1 MMLSHNLSAA
11 RRPALVCLAALLL
24 AGGLAACGRR
34 GPLEAPPNASAR
46 PAGGS
51 TGTRATTTSGPTGPA
66 KLATQP
72 QAGTTDTPEDEVQAD
87 PADSVLP
94 TPTPAP
100 PGTRRRG
107 RAFDV
112 PKEPFILDPIL

>member
-1 MMLSHNLSAA
+1 MLSQNLSAA
-11 RRPALVCLAALLL
+11 RRPVLVCLAVLLL

-34 GPLEAPPNASAR
+34 GPLEAPPNASTR
-46 PAGGS
+46 PAAGGS